1 ISQTS
6 SSFTKGDFV
15 LCDLLNRLEEQ
26 IQLECKEA
34 RVTRA
39 YNSLGFVQYL
49 YGNQQE
55 ALANLQKSVELAKE
69 HYKDSDEVLIVTYG
83 DLAWLHYHINELS
96 KCEEYLRELERICR
110 KFSGGFT
117 YTVEVLR
124 EKGWTFL
131 KFSNKYSHAAKECF
145 RQALEINLDDSDL
158 NAGYAIALYRTTKDT
173 PDSSDSP
180 TIKQLERAIELN
192 PDDAVLLLLLALRMP
207 NNRDDKTFEP
217 ALKKVIVALRI
228 SPENPHVIRYTAKF
242 FRQLGNMDIAINL
255 LEDALQATPNS
266 AFIHHQL
273 AMCYKKKK
281 HTWKRNIGYE
291 IQQYLDQCIYHLD
304 RAISLKPPFVN
315 AVADLALHHGQLGSF
330 KADRLFEEAFKLAYN
345 EKKHL
350 QAVHFLC
357 GQYQLY
363 YKRSEPLAFQHFMQ
377 GLRLQPK
384 SELGKLCEDKLKT
397 MMQHRIKWLKSPD
410 DGMVC
415 GIQGFIHEVK
425 GEKLKAE
432 ENACISVCK
441 CNLGIEINIV
451 KFYDTI
457 CSHLSDL
464 DQQL

>member
-1 ISQTS
+1 M
-6 SSFTKGDFV
+6 
-15 LCDLLNRLEEQ
+15 NP
-26 IQLECKEA
+26 
-34 RVTRA
+34 
-39 YNSLGFVQYL
+39 
-49 YGNQQE
+49 
-55 ALANLQKSVELAKE
+55 
-69 HYKDSDEVLIVTYG
+69 
-83 DLAWLHYHINELS
+83 
-96 KCEEYLRELERICR
+96 
-110 KFSGGFT
+110 
-117 YTVEVLR
+117 
-124 EKGWTFL
+124 
-131 KFSNKYSHAAKECF
+131 
-145 RQALEINLDDSDL
+145 DDSDL

-173 PDSSDSP
+173 PDSSGSP

-192 PDDAVLLLLLALRMP
+192 PDDAVLLLLLAVRML

-217 ALKKVIVALRI
+217 ALKKVIVALRM

-255 LEDALQATPNS
+255 LENALQATPNS

-281 HTWKRNIGYE
+281 TYLEKKHRMHGKAKFNVKESDE

-304 RAISLKPPFVN
+304 RAITLKPLFVN

-377 GLRLQPK
+377 GLRLQPE

-415 GIQGFIHEVK
+415 GMQGFIHEVK

-432 ENACISVCK
+432 EFYERALKNGLHFGK
-441 CNLGIEINIV
+441 YNLKFLFNLFLYFTWITLKYTGPQNV
-451 KFYDTI
+451 KFG
-457 CSHLSDL
+457 
-464 DQQL
+464 